1 MNNININ
8 EYNYNLMTYKSSSQ
22 RLNNLVYTDYFI
34 RLMLI
39 SKTLFKWE
47 NLPNNI
53 NEKWI
58 ERYLFSEGRCIFY
71 KDPTLGLMVA
81 RMGESGMVNCYD
93 EPTNVNPIATNYHYN
108 GEQLI
113 NGKNCVIIGNNDAY
127 FPTAPTIDLYARKLT
142 NIDRTIDVNIE
153 AQKSPVIVK
162 CSEKQKL
169 TMKQVFT
176 QRKDNEP
183 LIYADKN
190 LELNDISI
198 LDLKPPMV
206 FKDLQL
212 QKHMIYN
219 ECMTFLGVNNANL
232 DKKERLVTSEVN
244 ANNDQLNV
252 NEDVMLKSR
261 EHACKL
267 INEMFGTNI
276 KVSRRRIESENYLPD
291 ENIENKEVNV
301 NE

>member
-1 MNNININ
+1 MKNAN
-8 EYNYNLMTYKSSSQ
+8 EYNYNLMIYKTPSQ

-34 RLMLI
+34 RLMLVA
-39 SKTLFKWE
+39 KTLFKWE

-71 KDPTLGLMVA
+71 KDSKLGLMIA

-93 EPTNVNPIATNYHYN
+93 EPTLVNPIATNYHYE

-113 NGKNCVIIGNNDAY
+113 NGKNCVIIGNNDEY

-153 AQKSPVIVK
+153 AQKSPVIIK
-162 CSEKQKL
+162 CNEKQKL
-169 TMKQVFT
+169 TMKQVFS
-176 QRKDNEP
+176 QRKDNDP

-190 LELNDISI
+190 LDMTDVTVLN
-198 LDLKPPMV
+198 LDPPMV

-212 QKHMIYN
+212 QKHMVYN
-219 ECMTFLGVNNANL
+219 ECMTYLGVNNANL

-252 NEDVMLKSR
+252 NEDIMLKTR

-276 KVSRRRIESENYLPD
+276 KVSRRRIESDNFLPD
-291 ENIENKEVNV
+291 ENIENKEVTV

>member
-1 MNNININ
+1 MNENIN
-8 EYNYNLMTYKSSSQ
+8 EYNYKLMNYRSSSQ

-34 RLMLI
+34 RLMLV

-58 ERYLFSEGRCIFY
+58 EKYLFSEGRCIFY
-71 KDPTLGLMVA
+71 KDPTLGLMVT
-81 RMGESGMVNCYD
+81 RMDESGMVNCYD
-93 EPTNVNPIATNYHYN
+93 EPTLVNPIATNYHYE
-108 GEQLI
+108 GKQLI

-169 TMKQVFT
+169 TLKQLFT

-183 LIYADKN
+183 IIYADKG
-190 LELNDISI
+190 
-198 LDLKPPMV
+198 LDLTGIEVLDLHPPMV

-212 QKHMIYN
+212 QKHMVDN
-219 ECMTFLGVNNANL
+219 ECMTYLGVNNANL
-232 DKKERLVTSEVN
+232 DKKERMITSEVN
-244 ANNDQLNV
+244 ANNDQLSV

-267 INEMFGTNI
+267 INEMFGTHI
-276 KVSRRRIESENYLPD
+276 KVSRRRNVNYDIMPNENY
-291 ENIENKEVNV
+291 EEKEVID

>member
-1 MNNININ
+1 MN
-8 EYNYNLMTYKSSSQ
+8 EYNYKLMMYKSNSQ
-22 RLNNLVYTDYFI
+22 KLNNLVYTDYFI

-39 SKTLFKWE
+39 AKTLFKWE

-58 ERYLFSEGRCIFY
+58 EKYLFTEGRCVFY
-71 KDPTLGLMVA
+71 KDSTLGLMVA

-93 EPTNVNPIATNYHYN
+93 EPTLLNPIATNYHYT
-108 GEQLI
+108 GPELY
-113 NGKNCVIIGNNDAY
+113 NGKNCVIIGNNDEY

-162 CSEKQKL
+162 CTEKQKL
-169 TMKQVFT
+169 TMKQVFS

-183 LIYADKN
+183 LIFADKN
-190 LELNDISI
+190 LDMSDVSV

-206 FKDLQL
+206 FKELQL
-212 QKHMIYN
+212 EKHMIYN
-219 ECMTFLGVNNANL
+219 ECMTYLGVNNANL
-232 DKKERLVTSEVN
+232 DKRERLISSEVN

-252 NEDVMLKSR
+252 NEDVMLKTR

-276 KVSRRRIESENYLPD
+276 KVSRRRNITDEFMPD
-291 ENIENKEVNV
+291 ENIENKEVTV